1 MTNPSDPGQPA
12 RPPAGGQP
20 PGGPYGPPPP
30 PHPQQQQQHQHGT
43 GPIPVPNPR
52 PPAAPPGQ
60 GHGQGQPNPNQ
71 PGPGPYATGPQP
83 QVPPQG
89 WASPPRRKGLVGA
102 LFDTSFDYMITAEM
116 IKIIYRLAVVLITLF
131 ALIIAWTGV
140 GFLEWNQMLGVLT
153 ILATPIIWLF
163 QLVTTRMA
171 LEFLINQ
178 FKISEYLRVI
188 KDKS

>member
-1 MTNPSDPGQPA
+1 M
-12 RPPAGGQP
+12 
-20 PGGPYGPPPP
+20 
-30 PHPQQQQQHQHGT
+30 
-43 GPIPVPNPR
+43 
-52 PPAAPPGQ
+52 
-60 GHGQGQPNPNQ
+60 
-71 PGPGPYATGPQP
+71 
-83 QVPPQG
+83 
-89 WASPPRRKGLVGA
+89 GA
-102 LFDTSFDYMITAEM
+102 LFDTNFDHMVTAEM

-153 ILATPIIWLF
+153 LLATPIIWLF